1 MSNGC
6 VCVYVGGGVHVGVCV
21 PVHVYAFCHLIICI
35 FSALTCIF
43 IVFSVLFL
51 TGESR

>member
-1 MSNGC
+1 MC
-6 VCVYVGGGVHVGVCV
+6 LRVGEGVHVAVCV
-21 PVHVYAFCHLIICI
+21 AVHVYAFCHLIICI
-35 FSALTCIF
+35 FSAPTCIF